1 MTLLAVLA
9 IIAGIIGIVGSVV
22 PGLPGPP
29 VSWVGMLL
37 AYFAGGTASG
47 GDTMSLA
54 VLIIWL
60 VVTVVVSVLDYV
72 IPAKFTKLTG
82 GSKAASAGALVG
94 LVVGI
99 FLTPVGMILGSLIGA
114 FLAEMFIEDKGASA
128 SLKSAF
134 GAFLGFICGT
144 GLKLIASG
152 VMMYYIVVYSF

>member
-29 VSWVGMLL
+29 VSWAGMLL

-47 GDTMSLA
+47 GNTMSLA
-54 VLIIWL
+54 LLIVWL
-60 VVTVVVSVLDYV
+60 VVTIVVSVLDYV